1 MALTLLIPLIVP
13 LIAGAASALMFAS
26 VTTGAPTALFLFYL
40 APLPLMSAALGWG
53 AISALAG
60 GIAGAG
66 VIGFFFGW
74 PYLVGFAVA
83 IALPSWWSG
92 RVALLARSH
101 AANDEQAALEWY
113 PVGQIVLWLAGCAV
127 IIALSGLL
135 TLGGDEASIH
145 ATLRAGL
152 TRVIGVAPAPG
163 DGATLID
170 FLIQTAPAAAASVA
184 MMALVGNLWLAARIL
199 RSAGRLLRPWP
210 DLRAIRYPFAALV
223 VFALTGA
230 LALVGGLFGMA
241 AQAAFAT
248 LAVAY
253 GLSGLGLI
261 HLLTATI
268 NGRGFILATI
278 YAAVLI
284 FGWPGLILSAAGVA
298 DALFNL
304 RARFLNRPQP
314 PTLTS

>member
-1 MALTLLIPLIVP
+1 MAWTLLIP
-13 LIAGAASALMFAS
+13 LIAGAASAMMFAS
-26 VTTGAPTALFLFYL
+26 ITTGAPTALFLFYL
-40 APLPLMSAALGWG
+40 SPLPLMTAALGWG
-53 AISALAG
+53 AINALVG
-60 GIAGAG
+60 GIIGAG
-66 VIGFFFGW
+66 IVGFLFGW
-74 PYLVGFAVA
+74 PHLAGFAIA
-83 IALPSWWSG
+83 IAFPSWWSG
-92 RVALLARSH
+92 RLALLARAH

-113 PVGQIVLWLAGCAV
+113 PIGQLVLWLAGCAV

-135 TLGGDEASIH
+135 TLGSDEASIH

-152 TRVIGVAPAPG
+152 ARVIGVAPAPG

-184 MMALVGNLWLAARIL
+184 MMALVGNLWLAARAL

-210 DLRAIRYPFAALV
+210 DLRAIRYPNAALV
-223 VFALTGA
+223 ALALTGA
-230 LALVGGLFGMA
+230 LSLAGGLFGMA

-248 LAVAY
+248 LTVAY

-261 HLLTATI
+261 HLLTGTI
-268 NGRGFILATI
+268 SGRGFILATI

-284 FGWPGLILSAAGVA
+284 FGWPGLILSIAGIA
-298 DALFNL
+298 DALFNR

>member
-1 MALTLLIPLIVP
+1 MAWTLLIPLITP
-13 LIAGAASALMFAS
+13 LIAGVASAMMFAS
-26 VTTGAPTALFLFYL
+26 ITTGAPTALFLFYL
-40 APLPLMSAALGWG
+40 SPLPLMTAALGWG
-53 AISALAG
+53 ASAALVG
-60 GIAGAG
+60 GAIGAG
-66 VIGFFFGW
+66 IVGFLFGW
-74 PYLVGFAVA
+74 PHLAGFAIA
-83 IALPSWWSG
+83 IAFPSWWSG
-92 RVALLARSH
+92 RLALLARSH

-113 PVGQIVLWLAGCAV
+113 PIGQLVLWLAGCAS

-135 TLGGDEASIH
+135 TLGSDETSIH

-152 TRVIGVAPAPG
+152 TRVIGAAPG

-184 MMALVGNLWLAARIL
+184 MMALLGNLWLAARAL

-210 DLRAIRYPFAALV
+210 DLRTLRYPNAALV
-223 VFALTGA
+223 ALALTGA
-230 LALVGGLFGMA
+230 LALAGGLVGMA
-241 AQAAFAT
+241 AQAVFAT
-248 LAVAY
+248 LTVAY

-261 HLLTATI
+261 HLLTGTI
-268 NGRGFILATI
+268 SGRGFILATI

-284 FGWPGLILSAAGVA
+284 FGWPGLILSLAGIA

-304 RARFLNRPQP
+304 RARFLNRPPP